1 MSDNFKELAQNVL
14 TEVGGKD
21 NVTSLIHCMTRLRF
35 TLKTKANVDKERLKA
50 VPGVMGVVDND
61 QQFQVIVGNDVANV
75 FAEINLLLGKDKDST
90 EEIPDIIREKK
101 KITPKTVAMS
111 ILDALIGTMTPI
123 IPAIIGASMVKLL
136 AMFLDMS
143 GVIDKTSST
152 FAILNVLGD
161 SAFFFLPIMVAVSA
175 ATKFKTNVSL
185 AIAVAGVFVHP
196 AFLDIMKQAGEG
208 QPITFMSI
216 GLTSVFYPYSVIPA
230 LFMTWIM
237 SFVERW
243 VDKIVP
249 SVTKNFLKPM
259 LILLITAPLAILLIG
274 PLGIWI
280 GDGISQIVYGIHD
293 RLGWLSVALMGAM
306 WPLLV
311 MGGMHHVFTPTV
323 VQNIAQTG
331 QENMVK
337 PAELGA
343 NLSLGGI
350 SLAVAWKTK
359 NRALRQTALAAAA
372 SAIVAGITEPA
383 LYGVAL
389 RLKRPLIAAVITGFI
404 CGGIAGIGNVAS
416 YSMASSS
423 LITGIQFV
431 DVNNPTSIL
440 WVCAVMLLSIVISFF
455 VTLLIGFED
464 IPETTSSSPATGK
477 NNGEQHAI
485 INVSK

>member
-1 MSDNFKELAQNVL
+1 MSDKFEQLAQRVL
-14 TEVGGKD
+14 AEVGGKD
-21 NVTSLIHCMTRLRF
+21 NVISLVHCMTRLRF
-35 TLKTKANVDKERLKA
+35 TLKTKEHVDKESLKGI
-50 VPGVMGVVDND
+50 PGVMGVVDND
-61 QQFQVIVGNDVANV
+61 KQFQVIIGNDVANV
-75 FAEINLLLGKDKDST
+75 FFEINSLLGKNGENGT
-90 EEIPDIIREKK
+90 AEAEQAIVPEKK
-101 KITPKTVAMS
+101 KITPKTVALG

-136 AMFLDMS
+136 AMFLEMS

-152 FAILNVLGD
+152 FVILNVLGD

-175 ATKFKTNVSL
+175 ATKFKTNISM

-208 QPITFMSI
+208 QPISFMSI

-237 SFVERW
+237 SYVERW
-243 VDKIVP
+243 VDKVVP

-280 GDGISQIVYGIHD
+280 GDAVSQIVYGIHGY
-293 RLGWLSVALMGAM
+293 LGWLSVALMGAI

-331 QENMVK
+331 QESMVK

-350 SLAVAWKTK
+350 SLAVAWKTR

-372 SAIVAGITEPA
+372 SAIIAGITEPA

-404 CGGIAGIGNVAS
+404 CGGIAGFGNVVS
-416 YSMASSS
+416 YSMASPSF
-423 LITGIQFV
+423 ITGIQFV

-440 WVCAVMLLSIVISFF
+440 WVGAVMLLSIIISFF

-464 IPETTSSSPATGK
+464 IPETTPSSPVTGK
-477 NNGEQHAI
+477 
-485 INVSK
+485 K

>member
-1 MSDNFKELAQNVL
+1 MADKFTKLAQDVL
-14 TEVGGKD
+14 AEVGGRD
-21 NVTSLIHCMTRLRF
+21 NVISLVHCMTRLRF
-35 TLKTKANVDKERLKA
+35 SLKRRDVVDKAQLKT
-50 VPGVMGVVDND
+50 VPGVMGVVETE
-61 QQFQVIVGNDVANV
+61 QQLQVIIGNDVASV
-75 FAEINLLLGKDKDST
+75 FAEINRLLNKEGEESAGEAAIDSA
-90 EEIPDIIREKK
+90 PQKRKL
-101 KITPKTVAMS
+101 TPKSIGMG

-136 AMFLDMS
+136 AMFLEMF
-143 GVIDKTSST
+143 GIVDKTSST

-175 ATKFKTNVSL
+175 ANKFKTNVSL

-196 AFLDIMKQAGEG
+196 AFLEIMKQAGAGE
-208 QPITFMSI
+208 PITFMSI

-237 SFVERW
+237 SYVERW
-243 VDKIVP
+243 VDKVVP
-249 SVTKNFLKPM
+249 SITKNFLKPM

-280 GDGISQIVYGIHD
+280 GDGVSQIVYGIHAH
-293 RLGWLSVALMGAM
+293 LGWLSVALMGAM

-331 QENMVK
+331 SENMVK

-404 CGGIAGIGNVAS
+404 CGGIAGMGNVVS

-431 DVNNPTSIL
+431 DASNPTSIL
-440 WVCAVMLLSIVISFF
+440 WVGAVMLSSVIISFF

-464 IPETTSSSPATGK
+464 IPETGTASSATDK
-477 NNGEQHAI
+477 
-485 INVSK
+485 K

>member
-14 TEVGGKD
+14 AEVGGKE

-35 TLKTKANVDKERLKA
+35 TLKTKKNVDKERLKA

-75 FAEINLLLGKDKDST
+75 FAEINLLLGNDHT
-90 EEIPDIIREKK
+90 EESPDIIREKK
-101 KITPKTVAMS
+101 KITPKTVAMG

-136 AMFLDMS
+136 AMFLEMS
-143 GVIDKTSST
+143 GAIDKTSST

-208 QPITFMSI
+208 QPVTFMSI

-243 VDKIVP
+243 VDKVVP

-280 GDGISQIVYGIHD
+280 GDGISQIVYSIHD
-293 RLGWLSVALMGAM
+293 HLGWLSVAMMGAM

-404 CGGIAGIGNVAS
+404 CGGIAGAGNVVS

-423 LITGIQFV
+423 LVTGIQFV
-431 DVNNPTSIL
+431 DVNNPSSIL
-440 WVCAVMLLSIVISFF
+440 WVCAVMLLSLVISFF

-464 IPETTSSSPATGK
+464 IPETTSSSPSQVK

>member
-1 MSDNFKELAQNVL
+1 MSDKFKQLAQSVL
-14 TEVGGKD
+14 AEVGGSE
-21 NVTSLIHCMTRLRF
+21 NVISLVHCMTRLRF
-35 TLKTKANVDKERLKA
+35 TLKTKEYVDKECLKA
-50 VPGVMGVVDND
+50 IPGVMGVVDND
-61 QQFQVIVGNDVANV
+61 QQFQVIIGNDVANV
-75 FAEINLLLGKDKDST
+75 FAEINLLLANEGDEERT
-90 EEIPDIIREKK
+90 ETAQAVASEKK
-101 KITPKTVAMS
+101 RVTPKTVAMG

-136 AMFLDMS
+136 AMFLEMS

-196 AFLDIMKQAGEG
+196 AFLEMMKQAGEG
-208 QPITFMSI
+208 QSITFMSI

-243 VDKIVP
+243 VDKFVP
-249 SVTKNFLKPM
+249 SVAKNFLKPM

-274 PLGIWI
+274 PMGIWI
-280 GDGISQIVYGIHD
+280 GDGISQIVYTIHD
-293 RLGWLSVALMGAM
+293 HLGWLSVALMGAM

-331 QENMVK
+331 QESMVK

-343 NLSLGGI
+343 NLSLGRI

-404 CGGIAGIGNVAS
+404 CGGIAGVGNIAC

-423 LITGIQFV
+423 LITSIQFV

-440 WVCAVMLLSIVISFF
+440 WVGAVMLLSIVISFF

-464 IPETTSSSPATGK
+464 IPETTSSSPVAGK
-477 NNGEQHAI
+477 
-485 INVSK
+485 K